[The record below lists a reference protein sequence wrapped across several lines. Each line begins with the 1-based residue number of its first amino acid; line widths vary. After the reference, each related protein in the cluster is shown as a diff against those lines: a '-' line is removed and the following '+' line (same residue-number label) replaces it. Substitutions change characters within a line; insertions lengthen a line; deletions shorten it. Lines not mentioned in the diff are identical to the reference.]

1 MGVEDLELSNVKKI
15 AIVGASEDR
24 RKYGNKIVRDLLSKG
39 FEVYPI
45 NPRSEVVEGIKC
57 YRDVE
62 ELPKDI
68 DLIVFVVPPEIG
80 IQVAEKAIR
89 MGFKRL
95 WFQPGAG
102 SKQIEDLVKNNGV
115 EYSIGRCIMIETS
128 YRSF

>member
-39 FEVYPI
+39 FEVYPV
-45 NPRSEVVEGIKC
+45 NLRSETIEGIRC

-80 IQVAEKAIR
+80 IQVAEKAIK

-128 YRSF
+128 YRNL

>member
-39 FEVYPI
+39 FEVYPV
-45 NPRSEVVEGIKC
+45 NPRSETIEGIKC
-57 YRDVE
+57 YRDIE

-80 IQVAEKAIR
+80 IQVAEKAMR
-89 MGFKRL
+89 MGFGRL

-128 YRSF
+128 YRNL

>member
-1 MGVEDLELSNVKKI
+1 MELSNVKKI

>member
-62 ELPKDI
+62 ELPEDV

>member
-39 FEVYPI
+39 FEVYPV
-45 NPRSEVVEGIKC
+45 NLRSETIEGIRC

-80 IQVAEKAIR
+80 IQVAEKAIK

-128 YRSF
+128 YRNV

>member
-1 MGVEDLELSNVKKI
+1 MELSNVKKI
-15 AIVGASEDR
+15 AIVGASEDK

-45 NPRSEVVEGIKC
+45 NPRSETIEGIKC
-57 YRDVE
+57 YRDIE

-80 IQVAEKAIR
+80 IQVVEKAIR

-128 YRSF
+128 Y

>member
-1 MGVEDLELSNVKKI
+1 MELSNVKKI

-39 FEVYPI
+39 FEVYPV
-45 NPRSEVVEGIKC
+45 NLRSETIEGIRC

-80 IQVAEKAIR
+80 IQVAEKAIK

-128 YRSF
+128 YRNV